1 MTMDTLLFLWPALAA
16 GLILAGIHAYLGLH
30 VLARGVI
37 FVDLAL
43 AQVAALGAAVA
54 TLAGHPS
61 QGSGAY
67 FYSLTFALAGAA
79 VLALT
84 RMRNQ
89 RVPQEALIGVVY
101 VAAAAAVVVVLD
113 RSPEGAERVKGL
125 LVGNIVSVGAAEV
138 RSLAI
143 LYGIVGLGHWVFRR
157 RFLDLSLGRMPHG
170 LASLVWD
177 FLFYASFAVV
187 VTSSVRVAGVL
198 LVFAYLVVPA
208 SVGALLASRIGPR
221 LAVGWAVGMGATV
234 AGLGSSVAWD
244 LPTGA
249 AVVVALGIVLLVA
262 LVGRAALGT
271 AGTRRQSLAKARL
284 VASAALGITITVA
297 ALLLVVWP
305 RWNHVWLNAAY
316 DVLPKLETAFLTEA
330 DLEMRARTVRAIG
343 KADAETE
350 KLKTLQEA
358 VRLGDRQMSEENQE
372 LLRKYLLGRQ
382 EILAGDRYVMGKLRE
397 RARERQRFVLGL
409 PLAALG
415 AWIAWA
421 ALRRLRARG
430 TAGTSGPSTAIAET
444 ADPTRATQ
452 A

>member
-1 MTMDTLLFLWPALAA
+1 MLDTLVFLWPALAA
-16 GLILAGIHAYLGLH
+16 SLILAGIHAYLGLH

-37 FVDLAL
+37 FVDLSL

-61 QGSGAY
+61 QGSAAY
-67 FYSLTFALAGAA
+67 FYSLTFALGGAGL
-79 VLALT
+79 LALT

-101 VAAAAAVVVVLD
+101 VVAAAAVIVVLD

-125 LVGNIVSVGAAEV
+125 LVGNIVSVDAAEV

-143 LYGIVGLGHWVFRR
+143 LYGLVGFGHWVFRR

-208 SVGALLASRIGPR
+208 AVGALVASRIGPR
-221 LAVGWAVGMGATV
+221 LAVGWTVGMGATV

-262 LVGRAALGT
+262 VVGRAALGT
-271 AGTRRQSLAKARL
+271 RDTRRQSLVKAGL
-284 VASAALGITITVA
+284 VASGAAGVALVVA
-297 ALLLVVWP
+297 ALLLAIWP
-305 RWNHVWLNAAY
+305 RWNHVWLNTAY
-316 DVLPKLETAFLTEA
+316 DILPALETGFLSSAE
-330 DLEMRARTVRAIG
+330 LEMRERTVRAI
-343 KADAETE
+343 KRAEAETE
-350 KLKTLQEA
+350 KLKGIQEA

-382 EILAGDRYVMGKLRE
+382 EILAGDRFVMRKLKE
-397 RARERQRFVLGL
+397 RVRERQRFLFGI

-415 AWIAWA
+415 AWMAWV
-421 ALRRLRARG
+421 ALRRLRAG
-430 TAGTSGPSTAIAET
+430 GAAGALGPSPAIAE
-444 ADPTRATQ
+444 AVGPTRATD